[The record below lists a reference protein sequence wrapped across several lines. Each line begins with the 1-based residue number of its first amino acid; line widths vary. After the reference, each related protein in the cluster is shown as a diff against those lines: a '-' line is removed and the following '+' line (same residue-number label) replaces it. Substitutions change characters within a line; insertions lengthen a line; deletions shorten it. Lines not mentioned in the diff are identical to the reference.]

1 MRKLTSFAAIL
12 LSGFIIAGCSS
23 SSDNELDNI
32 APQELYSQ
40 GQAYLEDGDYNNAVR
55 YLEAADAYARQSSYG
70 EQVQLGLIYA
80 NYRLGEYHKALEN
93 AERFAR
99 VFPTSASMDYVY
111 YLAGL
116 SNARLSDNFIQ
127 DFFGVNNAS
136 RATENVRNAY
146 GSFQTLVQRF
156 PQSKYVQEAQ
166 HWMAYLKNRLADN
179 ELRVAKFYMERDAYV
194 AVANRVQ
201 EMMRF
206 YPDSKATAEALPL
219 LQQAFEQMNI
229 QDSAQK
235 VAALIQENEGKEFPE
250 TTKPEYG
257 EQF

>member
-1 MRKLTSFAAIL
+1 MRKLTSFTAIL
-12 LSGFIIAGCSS
+12 LSGFIIAGCSN

-40 GQAYLEDGDYNNAVR
+40 GQAYLEEGDYNNAIR
-55 YLEAADAYARQSSYG
+55 YLEAVDVQTRQSMQG

-80 NYRLGEYHKALEN
+80 NYKLGEYYKALDS
-93 AERFAR
+93 AERFVR
-99 VFPTSASMDYVY
+99 TFPASNSMDYVY

-116 SNARLSDNFIQ
+116 SNARLSDNFVQ
-127 DFFGVNNAS
+127 DLFGVNNSS
-136 RATENVRNAY
+136 RAVESVRNAY

-156 PQSKYVQEAQ
+156 PQSQYVADAQ

-235 VAALIQENEGKEFPE
+235 VAALIQANEGKEFPE
-250 TTKPEYG
+250 ATKPEYG